1 MKTFFKAP
9 EGIYKLDFE
18 LKKLEKTTNT
28 TVVPKT
34 FRLFQHSVQVSK
46 VEKFLFFFKFQGKK
60 KLNF

>member
-18 LKKLEKTTNT
+18 LKKLEKPTNT

-46 VEKFLFFFKFQGKK
+46 VEKFLIFF
-60 KLNF
+60 